1 MQCPDCSSDQL
12 DKTIS
17 PNGGILEVHE
27 HFTPVVT
34 EIYDNRVIM
43 YECKDC
49 KLVFYISQN

>member
-12 DKTIS
+12 VKTIS

-43 YECKDC
+43 YECNDC
-49 KLVFYISQN
+49 KTVFYVSQN